1 MAKQESG
8 KTASQSGKKG
18 RYEFSATDLRFLK
31 AVDIV
36 TEKNKRAGIK
46 PDSDNS
52 ISKTVFGDRN
62 IIGKI
67 KASQRGVSMSH
78 LEKFAIY
85 FNLDFNCFFRDTEAI
100 EYDPQD
106 IGGTTAA
113 RSKGIAST
121 GENATI
127 TQVEGDH
134 NGDVFGKI
142 KGDVY
147 KGSKIGQI
155 IQKAE
160 KIINNKMDNDT
171 KEMFDSILNSIRDE
185 SGNLESIIIQ
195 KNEEI
200 KKMQKLFGEEL
211 RLERQKRENVEGER
225 DEAREEERKI
235 MKKYL
240 KLLEKKS

>member
-1 MAKQESG
+1 MAKKETG
-8 KTASQSGKKG
+8 KTAVQSRKQKQ
-18 RYEFSATDLRFLK
+18 YELSAIDLRFLK
-31 AVDIV
+31 AMDIV
-36 TEKNKRAGIK
+36 IEKHRKGNIK

-62 IIGKI
+62 IVGKVR
-67 KASQRGVSMSH
+67 ASQRGVSMAH

-85 FNLDFNCFFRDTEAI
+85 FGLDFNCFFRDTETI

-106 IGGTTAA
+106 MGGKVAA

-121 GENATI
+121 GENAII

-134 NGDVFGKI
+134 NGDVFGKV

-160 KIINNKMDNDT
+160 KIINNKMDNDS
-171 KEMFDSILNSIRDE
+171 KEMLENILNSIRDE

-200 KKMQKLFGEEL
+200 KKMQKLFTEQLGAEKEK
-211 RLERQKRENVEGER
+211 RADVERDR

-240 KLLEKKS
+240 ALLEKKG